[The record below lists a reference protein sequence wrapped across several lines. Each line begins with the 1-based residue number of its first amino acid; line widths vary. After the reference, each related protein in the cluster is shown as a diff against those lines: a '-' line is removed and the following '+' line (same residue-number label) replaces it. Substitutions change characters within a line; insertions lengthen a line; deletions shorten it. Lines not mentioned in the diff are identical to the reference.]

1 MVPLMATEA
10 FVVGEGGVVLKANVS
25 QGTVGVQKFTT
36 IHNAGFP
43 HYFYGVYAG
52 SDGGVLV
59 SGFVDGAEDVVS
71 QGITVASF
79 DNGESWQPPEVV
91 DPKKWLGGPIRCTN
105 STHCVVPG
113 ASTNKIYTTNS
124 GVASVASDWT
134 SVVPDP
140 AVGWFQG
147 PFVAEGESVVVTGIG
162 LCESTDGGLHYSCKK
177 SVDPTFDGG
186 IALQADRPSG
196 GSLPQYRQGLVGG
209 GEISTPM
216 SGWVHETQNGPDG
229 NWTKRDLKVPY
240 PIRWVGF
247 FGSVALA
254 VGGDYNTGVGGI
266 HSSTDGGKTW
276 ELDLDTGVEMSA
288 CSGSARDYGTSVV
301 HNHGG
306 SLVVTCVGS
315 ARGKP
320 SVIVSTLLLLG

>member
-1 MVPLMATEA
+1 
-10 FVVGEGGVVLKANVS
+10 VS
-25 QGTVGVQKFTT
+25 QGTIGVQKFTT
-36 IHNAGFP
+36 VHNAGFP
-43 HYFYGVYAG
+43 HYYYGVYAG

-71 QGITVASF
+71 KGITVASF
-79 DNGESWQPPEVV
+79 DHGNSWQPPEVV
-91 DPKKWLGGPIRCTN
+91 DDEKWLGGPIRCTN
-105 STHCVVPG
+105 DTHCVVPG
-113 ASTNKIYTTNS
+113 ASTNKIYVTDN

-140 AVGWFQG
+140 SVGWFQG
-147 PFVAEGESVVVTGIG
+147 PFVAEAESIVITGIG
-162 LCESTDGGLHYSCKK
+162 LCESTDGGLHFKCKK

-186 IALQADRPSG
+186 IALQAARPTG
-196 GSLPQYRQGLVGG
+196 GSGLPHYGQGLVGG
-209 GEISTPM
+209 GEISNPV

-229 NWTKRDLKVPY
+229 NWTKRDLEVPY

-247 FGSVALA
+247 YGSVALA
-254 VGGDYNTGVGGI
+254 VGGDYQTGVGGI

-276 ELDLDTGVEMSA
+276 QLDLDTGVEMSA
-288 CSGSARDYGTSVV
+288 CSGSARDFDDVG
-301 HNHGG
+301 GG
-306 SLVVTCVGS
+306 SVVVTCAGS